1 MNCGID
7 PISEDMRVRVADWE
21 NSEFLLRGKDLGVS
35 LVHRLM
41 SFENFSTGEEK
52 DRSCADEMAEKSK
65 CRRTKERRIGHIIDK
80 VIEWRKFYSGV
91 INEKNQQVKYSLED
105 SAREVKISKKSLDDY
120 LFQIRYGHRYGF
132 NFNEH
137 YNDKVG
143 VLRDFVRQRKKSDKT
158 EVKSRKQQRQ
168 AEED

>member
-1 MNCGID
+1 M
-7 PISEDMRVRVADWE
+7 
-21 NSEFLLRGKDLGVS
+21 
-35 LVHRLM
+35 
-41 SFENFSTGEEK
+41 STGEEK
-52 DRSCADEMAEKSK
+52 DRTFADEMAEKSK

-91 INEKNQQVKYSLED
+91 INDRNQQVRYSLED
-105 SAREVKISKKSLDDY
+105 AAREVKISKKSLDDY
-120 LFQIRYGHRYGF
+120 LFQIRFGHRYGF

-158 EVKSRKQQRQ
+158 DIKSRKQQQRQ
-168 AEED
+168 PDKEEE

>member
-1 MNCGID
+1 
-7 PISEDMRVRVADWE
+7 MRIRPTDWE
-21 NSEFLLRGKDLGVS
+21 GSELLLRGRDLGVS

-41 SFENFSTGEEK
+41 SFENLSTGEEK
-52 DRSCADEMAEKSK
+52 DRTFADEMAEKSK

-91 INEKNQQVKYSLED
+91 INEKNQQVRYSLED
-105 SAREVKISKKSLDDY
+105 AAREVKISKKSLDDY
-120 LFQIRYGHRYGF
+120 LFQIRFGHRYGF

-143 VLRDFVRQRKKSDKT
+143 VLRDFVRQRKKTDKT
-158 EVKSRKQQRQ
+158 DIKSRKQQRQ
-168 AEED
+168 PEKEED